1 MKHLLLLTS
10 VFLSLVLWSQVP
22 SYVPQ
27 YGLLGYYPFNGTPD
41 DVSANAANLS
51 NNGAVLTTDRF
62 GTANA
67 AYSFNGVNQNLINNT
82 PNFTFNPASS
92 FTYSF
97 WYNRNVT
104 SVNGVLIMNAT
115 NAAGNFIWLF
125 QAGATNSQF
134 GTNKQQSAWFWA
146 QTTTTTSVWTHI
158 VCVYNAGAMTLYKDN
173 VPVGT
178 ATFTYTNVT
187 SANMPLYIG
196 RGVGG
201 NYYNGKM
208 DDIGIWNRAL
218 TACEINDLY
227 NSSNSLTGVSAGVDV
242 ISCNNSAIT
251 LNGSGAMNYFWNQNV
266 SNGIP
271 FTPVS
276 NGTYLVT
283 GFNANGCSAWDET
296 NVTLG
301 QLSINAGQDVSVCPG
316 DTVILN
322 ATGAQ
327 SYTWTN
333 GVTNNQPFLA
343 TQSGTYIA
351 TGVNGVCTD
360 TDTLQINVLPLP
372 QITAGND
379 TVLCAGGLVTLAATG
394 GQNYQWNN
402 GVQNSVPF
410 TALNSAS
417 YIVTG
422 FSPAGCANQD
432 TVEVVA
438 NPVPNIN
445 AGNDVTTCSGQA
457 VVFTAIGGFNLQW
470 NNGVQD
476 GVPFYPSGNGT
487 YVVTGMSNDG
497 CYGTDTLVLSVG
509 PLPDISAGT
518 DQTICAGNPITLNG
532 SGGITYVW
540 NNNVTDGQPF
550 TPTQTATYGVTG
562 FSGIGCSNT
571 DSVTV
576 FVNQPSQS
584 TITANGIDVYSLNG
598 TDYTT
603 SGTYTQVIPNS
614 VGCDSSITLV
624 LSMDYTGI
632 SEWELANWKVYPNP
646 NNGQFEVIVPTDFLG
661 QSVQLVDAFG
671 KEITTLLVSSTSWN
685 MDLGKV
691 SKGTYFLA
699 IKNQP
704 SKPIRIVIQ

>member
-1 MKHLLLLTS
+1 MKHLLLIIC
-10 VFLSLVLWSQVP
+10 VFLSLELWSQVP

-27 YGLLGYYPFNGTPD
+27 YGLLGYYPFNGTPN
-41 DVSANAANLS
+41 DVSSNVANLT

-146 QTTTTTSVWTHI
+146 QTASTTSTWTHI
-158 VCVYNAGAMTLYKDN
+158 VCVYNAGAMTLYKNN
-173 VPVGT
+173 VQVAT
-178 ATFTYTNVT
+178 ATFTHTNVT

-201 NYYNGKM
+201 DYYNGKM
-208 DDIGIWNRAL
+208 DDVGIWNRAL

-227 NSSNSLTGVSAGVDV
+227 NSSNSLIGVSAGVDV
-242 ISCNNSAIT
+242 NSCNNTAIT
-251 LNGSGAMNYFWNQNV
+251 LNGSGALNYFWNQNV

-301 QLSINAGQDVSVCPG
+301 QLTINAGQDVSVCSG
-316 DTVILN
+316 DTVTLN

-333 GVTNNQPFLA
+333 SVSNNQPFVA

-351 TGVNGVCTD
+351 TGVNGACTD

-372 QITAGND
+372 QINAGND
-379 TVLCAGGLVTLAATG
+379 TVLCAGGLVTLAASG

-402 GVQNSVPF
+402 GVQNAVPF
-410 TALNSAS
+410 TALSSAS

-422 FSPAGCANQD
+422 FSLAGCANQD

-445 AGNDVTTCSGQA
+445 AGNDVSTCSGQA
-457 VVFTAIGGFNLQW
+457 VVLTAIGGFNLQW

-497 CYGTDTLVLSVG
+497 CYGTDTLILSVG

-576 FVNQPSQS
+576 FVNQPTQS

-603 SGTYTQVIPNS
+603 SGTYTQILTNAF
-614 VGCDSSITLV
+614 GCDSTITLI
-624 LSMDYTGI
+624 LTMDYTGL
-632 SEWELANWKVYPNP
+632 SEEKLSTLTVYPNP
-646 NNGQFEVIVPTDFLG
+646 TNGDLIILVPMAFIGQTAHLTDISGKKIASIQLG
-661 QSVQLVDAFG
+661 EATSKV
-671 KEITTLLVSSTSWN
+671 TLNGLS
-685 MDLGKV
+685 D
-691 SKGTYFLA
+691 GTYFIVMDEQSTA
-699 IKNQP
+699 V
-704 SKPIRIVIQ
+704 IRVVKE

>member
-1 MKHLLLLTS
+1 MKHLLLIIC
-10 VFLSLVLWSQVP
+10 VFLSLELWSQVP

-27 YGLLGYYPFNGTPD
+27 YGLLGYYPFNGTPN
-41 DVSANAANLS
+41 DVSSNVANLT

-146 QTTTTTSVWTHI
+146 QTASTTSTWTHI
-158 VCVYNAGAMTLYKDN
+158 VCVYNAGAMTLYKNN
-173 VPVGT
+173 VQVAT
-178 ATFTYTNVT
+178 ATFTHTNVT

-201 NYYNGKM
+201 DYYNGKM
-208 DDIGIWNRAL
+208 DDVGIWNRAL

-227 NSSNSLTGVSAGVDV
+227 NSSNSLIGVSAGVDV
-242 ISCNNSAIT
+242 NSCNNTAIT
-251 LNGSGAMNYFWNQNV
+251 LNGSGALNYFWNQNV

-301 QLSINAGQDVSVCPG
+301 QLTINAGQDVSVCSG
-316 DTVILN
+316 DTVTLN

-333 GVTNNQPFLA
+333 SVSNNQPFVA

-351 TGVNGVCTD
+351 TGVNGACTD

-372 QITAGND
+372 QINAGND
-379 TVLCAGGLVTLAATG
+379 TVLCAGGLVTLAASG

-402 GVQNSVPF
+402 GVQNAVPF
-410 TALNSAS
+410 TALSSAS

-422 FSPAGCANQD
+422 FSLAGCANQD

-445 AGNDVTTCSGQA
+445 AGNDVSTCSGQA
-457 VVFTAIGGFNLQW
+457 VVLTAIGGFNLQW

-497 CYGTDTLVLSVG
+497 CYGTDTLILSVG

-603 SGTYTQVIPNS
+603 SGTYTQILTNAF
-614 VGCDSSITLV
+614 GCDSTITLI
-624 LSMDYTGI
+624 LTMDYTGL
-632 SEWELANWKVYPNP
+632 SEEKLSTLTVYPNP
-646 NNGQFEVIVPTDFLG
+646 TNGDLIILVPMAFIGQTAHLTDISGKKIASIQLG
-661 QSVQLVDAFG
+661 EATSKV
-671 KEITTLLVSSTSWN
+671 TLNGLS
-685 MDLGKV
+685 D
-691 SKGTYFLA
+691 GTYFIVMDEQSTA
-699 IKNQP
+699 V
-704 SKPIRIVIQ
+704 IRVVKE

>member
-1 MKHLLLLTS
+1 MKHLLLLAS
-10 VFLSLVLWSQVP
+10 VFLSLGLWSQVP

-27 YGLLGYYPFNGTPD
+27 YGLLGYYPFNGTPN
-41 DVSANAANLS
+41 DVSANAANLT
-51 NNGAVLTTDRF
+51 NNAAVLTSDRF

-67 AYSFNGVNQNLINNT
+67 AYSFNGINQNLIRTT
-82 PNFTFNPASS
+82 PNFTFNSASS

-104 SVNGVLIMNAT
+104 SINGVLMMNAT
-115 NAAGNFIWLF
+115 NAAGNFIWIF

-134 GTNKQQSAWFWA
+134 GTNKQQSAWIWA
-146 QTTTTTSVWTHI
+146 PTASTTSVWTHI
-158 VCVYNAGAMTLYKDN
+158 VCVYNAGTMTLYKNN
-173 VPVGT
+173 VQVAT
-178 ATFTYTNVT
+178 ATFTHTNVT

-201 NYYNGKM
+201 DFYNGKM

-218 TACEINDLY
+218 TPCEINDLY
-227 NSSNSLTGVSAGVDV
+227 NSSNSLTGVSAGLDV
-242 ISCNNSAIT
+242 NSCNNSAIT
-251 LNGSGAMNYFWNQNV
+251 LNGSGALNYFWNQNV

-301 QLSINAGQDVSVCPG
+301 QLSINAGQDLTVCPG
-316 DTVILN
+316 DTVTLN
-322 ATGAQ
+322 ASGAQ
-327 SYTWTN
+327 TYTWTN
-333 GVTNNQPFLA
+333 SVTNNQPFIA

-351 TGVNGVCTD
+351 TGVDGACTD

-372 QITAGND
+372 QINAGND
-379 TVLCAGGLVTLAATG
+379 TVLCAGGLVTLAASG

-410 TALNSAS
+410 TAFNSAS

-445 AGNDVTTCSGQA
+445 AGNDVSTCTGQA
-457 VVFTAIGGFNLQW
+457 VVLTAIGGFNLQW

-476 GVPFYPSGNGT
+476 GVPFYPTVNGT

-497 CYGTDTLVLSVG
+497 CYGTDTLALSVG
-509 PLPDISAGT
+509 TLPDISAGN
-518 DQTICAGNPITLNG
+518 DQVICQGDSVVLAANGGASYQWSNGAINGDFIYPTQSITL
-532 SGGITYVW
+532 
-540 NNNVTDGQPF
+540 
-550 TPTQTATYGVTG
+550 GVTG
-562 FSGIGCSNT
+562 FSGEGCSNT
-571 DSVTV
+571 DSMTITV
-576 FVNQPSQS
+576 NNSSQS
-584 TITANGIDVYSLNG
+584 TITANGIDVYTLNG
-598 TDYTT
+598 INYTA
-603 SGTYTQVIPNS
+603 SGTYTQIIPNS
-614 VGCDSSITLV
+614 VGCDSTITLV
-624 LSMDYTGI
+624 LSMEYTGL
-632 SEWELANWKVYPNP
+632 SEGNLSSLNVYPNP
-646 NNGQFEVIVPTDFLG
+646 SNGDLFIQVPTALIG
-661 QSVQLVDAFG
+661 QTATLTDISGKKIATIQLSEA
-671 KEITTLLVSSTSWN
+671 TC
-685 MDLGKV
+685 KV
-691 SKGTYFLA
+691 NLSGLSFGTYF
-699 IKNQP
+699 
-704 SKPIRIVIQ
+704 IVMDEHSLVPVRVVKE